1 MATWTSMGHAM
12 RRRSGAPSNHHESVG
27 KNMSKNHMTPEEVIA
42 SAEHANSARR
52 YMGSAASNFNNVSG
66 TPQVGK
72 LIPKKSTQ
80 AGDPNGMGTKQNR
93 TNIERAGA
101 SYRITAKMPPM
112 MSPEAG
118 PTMQSAKMVP
128 SVSGRQA
135 PNFYSGV
142 DSTY

>member
-12 RRRSGAPSNHHESVG
+12 RRRMGAPSNHHESAG
-27 KNMSKNHMTPEEVIA
+27 KSMSKNHMTPEEVLA

-52 YMGSAASNFNNVSG
+52 YMGNDASKFNNVSG
-66 TPQVGK
+66 TPQVGT

-80 AGDPNGMGTKQNR
+80 AADGTIANKANR
-93 TNIERAGA
+93 SNVERSGA
-101 SYRITAKMPPM
+101 SFRVTAKMPPM

-118 PTMQSAKMVP
+118 PTMASAKTVS

-135 PNFYSGV
+135 PNFYNGV